1 VNRKILLKAL
11 TLAVILLATPYVGMV
26 SAGKGEEKLSIEF
39 IVGSSVG
46 EYDPGKIWYSPQN
59 VESFLDAR
67 VVHYRDQGWGVD
79 STGFLITVD
88 EGGPFEEILDDED
101 ITYSLSYDLNLF
113 AHDSPYLTATIHLR
127 ERWDLGERGYIETL
141 AIEYLYNVLNLPM
154 YEPYWGH
161 GIFVG
166 HGEIDGNK
174 ISISGEAGVALPGG
188 PFRIGTVMGWPTP

>member
-101 ITYSLSYDLNLF
+101 ITYS
-113 AHDSPYLTATIHLR
+113 
-127 ERWDLGERGYIETL
+127 
-141 AIEYLYNVLNLPM
+141 
-154 YEPYWGH
+154 
-161 GIFVG
+161 
-166 HGEIDGNK
+166 
-174 ISISGEAGVALPGG
+174 
-188 PFRIGTVMGWPTP
+188 